1 MIFFILNQTA
11 RIYCNTIL
19 KRFNHTYYIMT
30 KEFIDNYAGQ
40 RVKLTMINDAIF
52 EGLLWFVNF
61 KDEKGM
67 EVHSISLDT
76 YKFQF
81 RPKHIKNIEIRI

>member
-1 MIFFILNQTA
+1 
-11 RIYCNTIL
+11 
-19 KRFNHTYYIMT
+19 MT

-40 RVKLTMINDAIF
+40 RVKLTMIDDAIY
-52 EGLLWFVNF
+52 EGLLWFVNLEN
-61 KDEKGM
+61 EKEM

-81 RPKHIKNIEIRI
+81 RPEHIKNIEIIKLH